1 LIENHKLSRIREFM
15 QNSHPELMLLSFTN
29 EESRKKLLEFTKNK
43 FLSEDFSED
52 EIEESV
58 QELVGMGII
67 EDIVRLK
74 GVTDISFNGKNL
86 IVNTN
91 DNKYTLDDE
100 KIDETY
106 IERLIGKLAS
116 ATGKELT
123 TINPILDT
131 AFRNLRVNAV
141 HRSVSPFGTTLALRF
156 SESKLALNYQNF
168 SDFAPPN
175 VLNLLEAMVKTR
187 GNIVISGETGSGKTE
202 LQKFLTGFIPFEE
215 KIVLIEDTADSRL
228 KEIYPEKDINSWISS
243 EIVSFTDLI
252 KAALRNNPTWII
264 LSETRGK
271 EAYEMLQAVLS
282 GHKMITTLHA
292 VDVRAIPKR
301 FVNMIKI
308 GYSVDESS
316 VLDDIYSYFQ
326 FGIHVERMEVN
337 GKVRRYLSEIVEY
350 MSDGS
355 ARTIFSADRTGKLF
369 RYKTHDLS
377 EEFKEKI
384 AKYGVNLDWG
394 ELHEEKA
401 L

>member
-1 LIENHKLSRIREFM
+1 
-15 QNSHPELMLLSFTN
+15 
-29 EESRKKLLEFTKNK
+29 
-43 FLSEDFSED
+43 
-52 EIEESV
+52 
-58 QELVGMGII
+58 
-67 EDIVRLK
+67 
-74 GVTDISFNGKNL
+74 
-86 IVNTN
+86 
-91 DNKYTLDDE
+91 
-100 KIDETY
+100 
-106 IERLIGKLAS
+106 
-116 ATGKELT
+116 
-123 TINPILDT
+123 
-131 AFRNLRVNAV
+131 VNAV

-156 SESKLALNYQNF
+156 SESKLVLNYQNF

-316 VLDDIYSYFQ
+316 VLDDICDS
-326 FGIHVERMEVN
+326 
-337 GKVRRYLSEIVEY
+337 
-350 MSDGS
+350 
-355 ARTIFSADRTGKLF
+355 
-369 RYKTHDLS
+369 
-377 EEFKEKI
+377 
-384 AKYGVNLDWG
+384 
-394 ELHEEKA
+394 
-401 L
+401 